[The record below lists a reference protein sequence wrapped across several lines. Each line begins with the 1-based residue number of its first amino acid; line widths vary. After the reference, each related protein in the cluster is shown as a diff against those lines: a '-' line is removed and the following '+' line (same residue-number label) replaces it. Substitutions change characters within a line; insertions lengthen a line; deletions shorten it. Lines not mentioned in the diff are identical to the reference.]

1 MSQRKEVL
9 TRMAEERRKPGR
21 GRGKPVVGPGDD
33 DKSDVS
39 SDFSSGSS
47 STGSPARDD
56 PGKNMIL
63 FDSLIN
69 ACCI

>member
-47 STGSPARDD
+47 TGSPAREDS
-56 PGKNMIL
+56 GKNRIL
-63 FDSLIN
+63 FDSHIN
-69 ACCI
+69 TCRV